1 MHIPLGALCH
11 FVVMTPSLL
20 LVIHWLVISLLFLRK
35 LATSMLN
42 SLLLFFRLHG
52 IHVLCCN
59 CRS

>member
-1 MHIPLGALCH
+1 
-11 FVVMTPSLL
+11 MTPSLL